1 MIHKSNK
8 DLYINFNYTAT
19 LENVYGISDASVIH
33 IHGSLRGYTD
43 NPVLGH
49 GNIARIDA
57 IEEKQKSAEE
67 HYNEK
72 EINICRVVKDY
83 YITTFKDKNRY
94 MYKLQ
99 RIANENILEI
109 IVAGHSI
116 TGIDVPYF
124 SNIDILSGKN
134 VNWTIVWFDSSKKDM
149 IRQSLIDAGIDGDR
163 IQLKP
168 ANEFYDL

>member
-57 IEEKQKSAEE
+57 IE
-67 HYNEK
+67 
-72 EINICRVVKDY
+72 DT
-83 YITTFKDKNRY
+83 IT
-94 MYKLQ
+94 
-99 RIANENILEI
+99 
-109 IVAGHSI
+109 
-116 TGIDVPYF
+116 
-124 SNIDILSGKN
+124 
-134 VNWTIVWFDSSKKDM
+134 KK
-149 IRQSLIDAGIDGDR
+149 R
-163 IQLKP
+163 
-168 ANEFYDL
+168 

>member
-1 MIHKSNK
+1 
-8 DLYINFNYTAT
+8 
-19 LENVYGISDASVIH
+19 
-33 IHGSLRGYTD
+33 
-43 NPVLGH
+43 
-49 GNIARIDA
+49 
-57 IEEKQKSAEE
+57 
-67 HYNEK
+67 
-72 EINICRVVKDY
+72 
-83 YITTFKDKNRY
+83 

-109 IVAGHSI
+109 SVAGHSI

>member
-83 YITTFKDKNRY
+83 YRTTFKDTNRY

-116 TGIDVPYF
+116 TV
-124 SNIDILSGKN
+124 S
-134 VNWTIVWFDSSKKDM
+134 
-149 IRQSLIDAGIDGDR
+149 A
-163 IQLKP
+163 
-168 ANEFYDL
+168 

>member
-1 MIHKSNK
+1 MFMEYQMHL
-8 DLYINFNYTAT
+8 LYTYMVHSEDI
-19 LENVYGISDASVIH
+19 
-33 IHGSLRGYTD
+33 
-43 NPVLGH
+43 
-49 GNIARIDA
+49 RIILFWDMA
-57 IEEKQKSAEE
+57 SAEE

-83 YITTFKDKNRY
+83 YRTTFKDTNRY

>member
-1 MIHKSNK
+1 MSSE
-8 DLYINFNYTAT
+8 LF
-19 LENVYGISDASVIH
+19 
-33 IHGSLRGYTD
+33 
-43 NPVLGH
+43 
-49 GNIARIDA
+49 
-57 IEEKQKSAEE
+57 EKW
-67 HYNEK
+67 
-72 EINICRVVKDY
+72 
-83 YITTFKDKNRY
+83 
-94 MYKLQ
+94 

>member
-1 MIHKSNK
+1 MIHKSDK

-72 EINICRVVKDY
+72 EINICREVKDY
-83 YITTFKDKNRY
+83 YRTTFKDTNRY

-149 IRQSLIDAGIDGDR
+149 IRQSVIDAGIDGDR